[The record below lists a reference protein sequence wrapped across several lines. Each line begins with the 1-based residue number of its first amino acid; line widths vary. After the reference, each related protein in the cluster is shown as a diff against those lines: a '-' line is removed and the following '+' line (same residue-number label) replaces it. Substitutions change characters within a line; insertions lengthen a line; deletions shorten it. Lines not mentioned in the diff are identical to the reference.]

1 MGARQQGWWQKNFF
15 PDFRPLF
22 DMISPRQTNAEA
34 RYIIEKM
41 NLRPGRKFLD
51 CPCGIGRIALP
62 LAKKGIRVT
71 GVDITT
77 SYLEE
82 LQSKAKRRGL
92 KIECIERDMRRID
105 FNEKFDAAGNLGT
118 SFGYFENQSDDLL
131 TLKKAYRALKPGG
144 KFLLH
149 VTNRDWIIA
158 HFVPRDWSEIKGLKV
173 IQKRTFDYEKSII
186 RSTWVFARDG
196 REQDYQVDIRVYS
209 CHEIIKMFARTG
221 FIDIEAF
228 GSTAG
233 EPIDRNQRMMFIFGT
248 RPKASGR

>member
-1 MGARQQGWWQKNFF
+1 MSTREKEWWHEFF
-15 PDFRPLF
+15 PAFRPIF
-22 DMISPRQTNAEA
+22 DQVSQKQTNAQV

-41 NLRPGRKFLD
+41 SLRPGRKFLD

-71 GVDITT
+71 GVDITP

-82 LQSKAKRRGL
+82 LELKAKRRGL
-92 KIECIERDMRRID
+92 KIECVHRDMRRID

-118 SFGYFENQSDDLL
+118 SFGYFDKPGDNIR
-131 TLKKAYRALKPGG
+131 TLKKAFQALKPGG

-209 CHEIIKMFARTG
+209 CHEIIEMFSRVG
-221 FIDIEAF
+221 FVDIQTF
-228 GSTAG
+228 GTTTD